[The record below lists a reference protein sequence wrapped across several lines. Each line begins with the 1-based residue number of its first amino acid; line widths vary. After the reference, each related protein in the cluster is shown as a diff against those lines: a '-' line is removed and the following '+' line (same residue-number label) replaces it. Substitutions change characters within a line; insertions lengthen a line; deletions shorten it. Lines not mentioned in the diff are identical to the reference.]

1 MLHRFFAGC
10 AVGAA
15 CIVSLGS
22 FAGAATPS
30 PAPSNSA
37 LPEIAR
43 VLTSDRRL
51 EPIDRTSRPTF
62 VVTRAQFDAV
72 GARTV
77 TDALQLVPGI
87 PTLRDYY
94 GFGAIAN
101 YGIRGANSQQT
112 LVLLDGMPIA
122 GASSGTIDLGTYP
135 LTGIDR
141 IEIVESGSSTLY
153 GTSAAGGVINLIST
167 PLRGIDIAL
176 ADGSYAD
183 RNARVGLGD
192 GRLSATFERRVAT
205 DAFAYPAF
213 NYRTQR
219 FPPGVRTDAWAQ
231 ASAFRASA
239 AEPLGGPYHFRADI
253 GLDAVGG
260 GAPGRL
266 DFPTPFA
273 SERVARNAFDVEIQR
288 NGARSLLSL
297 AATAARQGLVF
308 SDSDPFDCGGESDT
322 YDGRVQLSLKDVIS
336 SERGALVAGVD
347 LARESASF
355 AFCPAF
361 APPNGFS
368 AAESQAAAYLQEQ
381 YQLAPEAQLIA
392 GLRGENDAPHG
403 SVLAP
408 SLGATF
414 RFGALRIAGNVAES
428 FRVPSLTDL
437 YYPGF
442 SNPNLV
448 PEKARNADVT
458 FALPQLGGGAS
469 LGWFARDGTNFIA
482 LDRNFRPQNIGR
494 ASVAGLM
501 LTAKSP
507 PFGGTVVE
515 AGVTDVYRALDL
527 VKMTRLPRNP
537 VFQAAVGLTHPFG
550 NANLAYGVHASV
562 VGSTFAPADTPFG
575 SGGNLYDAYST
586 VDAYLRIKLERN
598 AIVSLRVRNLGDQR
612 YAPIAGYPALGRTFQ
627 VELSNVPGAR

>member
-15 CIVSLGS
+15 CVVTLTG
-22 FAGAATPS
+22 FARAATPS
-30 PAPSNSA
+30 PSPSASAP
-37 LPEIAR
+37 PEIAR
-43 VLTSDRRL
+43 VETSDRRL

-94 GFGAIAN
+94 GFGALAN

-112 LVLLDGMPIA
+112 LVLLDGVPIA

-135 LTGIDR
+135 LTGIER
-141 IEIVESGSSTLY
+141 IEVVESGSSTLY
-153 GTSAAGGVINLIST
+153 GTSALGGVINLISA
-167 PLRGIDIAL
+167 PLRGVDLML

-183 RNARVGLGD
+183 RDARIGIGD
-192 GRLSATFERRVAT
+192 GRISASFERRVAT
-205 DAFAYPAF
+205 DAFAYPAL
-213 NYRTQR
+213 NYQTQQ
-219 FPPGVRTDAWAQ
+219 FPAGVRTDAWAQ
-231 ASAFRASA
+231 AGALRISADQ
-239 AEPLGGPYHFRADI
+239 PLGGLYRMRADVGI
-253 GLDAVGG
+253 DAVEG

-266 DFPTPFA
+266 DFATPLA
-273 SERVARNAFDVEIQR
+273 SERVARDVVALEFQR
-288 NGARSLLSL
+288 AGARSVLSL
-297 AATAARQGLVF
+297 TAAAARQGLVF
-308 SDSDPFDCGGESDT
+308 SDPDPFDCGGESDT
-322 YDGRVQLSLKDVIS
+322 YDGRVQLSLKDVVA
-336 SERGALVAGVD
+336 SEHGTLVAGVD
-347 LARESASF
+347 LARESALF

-361 APPNGFS
+361 TPPNGFS

-381 YQLAPEAQLIA
+381 FDLTRGVQLTL
-392 GLRGENDAPHG
+392 GLRGENDAPRG

-408 SLGATF
+408 SLGATL
-414 RFGALRIAGNVAES
+414 RFGALRVAGNVAGS

-458 FALPQLGGGAS
+458 VALPQIAGGVS
-469 LGWFARDGTNFIA
+469 LGWFSRDGTNFIV
-482 LDRNFRPQNIGR
+482 LDQNFTPQNIGR

-501 LTAKSP
+501 LTVKSP
-507 PFGGTVVE
+507 PFGGIVAE

-527 VKMTRLPRNP
+527 VQMTRLPRNP
-537 VFQAAVGLTHPFG
+537 VFQAVFGLTHAFG
-550 NANLAYGVHASV
+550 TTNLAYGVQASV

-575 SGGNLYDAYST
+575 SGGNLYDASST
-586 VDAYLRIKLERN
+586 VNAYLRVRLERN
-598 AIVSLRVRNLGDQR
+598 TILSVRVRNLGDQR

-627 VELSNVPGAR
+627 VELSTR

>member
-15 CIVSLGS
+15 CIISLGS
-22 FAGAATPS
+22 PARSATPS
-30 PAPSNSA
+30 PSPSPSA

-43 VLTSDRRL
+43 VVTSDRRL

-77 TDALQLVPGI
+77 SDALQLVPGI
-87 PTLRDYY
+87 PTLRDYN

-135 LTGIDR
+135 LTGIQR
-141 IEIVESGSSTLY
+141 IEVVESGSSTLY
-153 GTSAAGGVINLIST
+153 GTSAAGGVINLISA
-167 PLRGIDIAL
+167 PLRGVDVAL
-176 ADGSYAD
+176 AGGSYAD
-183 RNARVGLGD
+183 RDARAGIGD
-192 GRLSATFERRVAT
+192 GRISATFERRLANN
-205 DAFAYPAF
+205 DFAYPAL
-213 NYRTQR
+213 NYQTQR
-219 FPPGVRTDAWAQ
+219 FPAGVRTDAWTQ
-231 ASAFRASA
+231 SSALRVGAD
-239 AEPLGGPYHFRADI
+239 EPLGGPYRLRSDI
-253 GLDAVGG
+253 GIDTVQG

-266 DFPTPFA
+266 DFPTLLA
-273 SERVARNAFDVEIQR
+273 SERVARNAVNLELLRD
-288 NGARSLLSL
+288 GAHSSLSL
-297 AATAARQGLVF
+297 TAALARQGLVY
-308 SDSDPFDCGGESDT
+308 SDVDPFDCGGESDT
-322 YDGRVQLSLKDVIS
+322 YDGRAQLSLKDVQS
-336 SERGALVAGVD
+336 SERSTLVAGVD

-368 AAESQAAAYLQEQ
+368 AAESQSAAYLQEQ
-381 YQLAPEAQLIA
+381 FQFAPAMQLIA
-392 GLRGENDAPHG
+392 GLRGENDAPRG

-414 RFGALRIAGNVAES
+414 HFGAVRLAGNVAES

-458 FALPQLGGGAS
+458 LELPQFGGGFS
-469 LGWFARDGTNFIA
+469 LGWFARDGTNFIV
-482 LDRNFRPQNIGR
+482 LDPNFTPQNIGR

-507 PFGGTVVE
+507 PFAGTVAE
-515 AGVTDVYRALDL
+515 ASVTDVYRALDL
-527 VKMTRLPRNP
+527 GQMTRLPRNP
-537 VFQAAVGLTHPFG
+537 VFQAVLGLNHPFG
-550 NANLAYGVHASV
+550 GANVAYGVNAAV
-562 VGSTFAPADTPFG
+562 VGSTFAPADAPFG
-575 SGGNLYDAYST
+575 SKGNLYDAYST
-586 VDAYLRIKLERN
+586 LDAYLRIKLDRN
-598 AIVSLRVRNLGDQR
+598 AIVSLRARNLGDQR
-612 YAPIAGYPALGRTFQ
+612 YAPIAGYPALGRTFEA
-627 VELSNVPGAR
+627 ELSTR